1 MTWQQLFIVI
11 VFFAVLYNLGA
22 ALWYMMSGQSASG
35 RTVRSLS
42 WRIGLS
48 VGLIL
53 LVVIGILTGVIR
65 PHGVIV
71 GH

>member
-1 MTWQQLFIVI
+1 MTLKNLLILGVFLAVI
-11 VFFAVLYNLGA
+11 YNLGA
-22 ALWYMMSGQSASG
+22 ALYYMLTNQSRSG

-48 VGLIL
+48 AGLVA
-53 LVVIGILTGVIR
+53 LVVLGILTGVIE
-65 PHGVIV
+65 PHGVRG

>member
-1 MTWQQLFIVI
+1 MKLQQLVI
-11 VFFAVLYNLGA
+11 VFVFLAVLYNLGA
-22 ALWYMMSGQSASG
+22 ALYFMMSGQSSSG

-48 VGLIL
+48 VGLIV